1 MNILVCIKIVPKV
14 SDVKVDR
21 ETGNLIRD
29 GVKSIINPPD
39 VHALKMA
46 IDLKNKTKGK
56 VTVITMGPEFAKEF
70 LRYAIAMGADKAYII
85 SSPDFR
91 GSDTLATSYVLS
103 RAAKTIDNFD
113 LVLTG
118 SQTIDGDT
126 GQVGPEL
133 AEHLSFNQ
141 ATYVSDLEYID
152 SKLIA
157 KRNIFNGIEKIQV
170 ELPALITALTE
181 LAPPRYMSVGGVFDA
196 YQKEI
201 TTWGLEDIKDKL
213 NLADIGLKGSPTK
226 VKKSFP
232 KQGKGKGVLL
242 TDLNADEAAQ
252 AIVAKLQE
260 KYII

>member
-152 SKLIA
+152 NKLIA

-170 ELPALITALTE
+170 ELPALITVLKGNVNIND
-181 LAPPRYMSVGGVFDA
+181 Y
-196 YQKEI
+196 
-201 TTWGLEDIKDKL
+201 KDKVDDSL
-213 NLADIGLKGSPTK
+213 EFKILSPKDIGADPERIGQKGSATL
-226 VKKSFP
+226 VAEVFP
-232 KQGKGKGVLL
+232 PEEISKGKILEGQTEEKIEKVLKIL
-242 TDLNADEAAQ
+242 KDKNF
-252 AIVAKLQE
+252 IR
-260 KYII
+260 